1 MQWGHPAAQRA
12 PHAAWAWPALGRLPG
27 RGVVRGMP
35 CRYELSNVDANNQ
48 AYLLQHEV
56 VASPAVCALLA

>member
-1 MQWGHPAAQRA
+1 
-12 PHAAWAWPALGRLPG
+12 
-27 RGVVRGMP
+27 MP